1 MNGLVQTKKV
11 TFPGTMSWDKG
22 TFLKEDPEE
31 KIGFGWHRRGY
42 PLEEL
47 TSWKSNDL
55 DNITSCLP
63 RIERKMM

>member
-31 KIGFGWHRRGY
+31 KIGFG
-42 PLEEL
+42 
-47 TSWKSNDL
+47 
-55 DNITSCLP
+55 
-63 RIERKMM
+63 